1 MSIDTS
7 MPGSPSDVFAVA
19 EWFGKVETT
28 MNTGARETRRL
39 GSASWGALDG
49 PAGDAYRDFL
59 GDLNKATQELEDLA
73 GDAEDKVRSYG
84 QQLKWRQ
91 EDMADHRSTARSG
104 GLTVVGEVIQRPPD
118 AISPGDLPAG
128 ATPEE
133 SAEWQTKK
141 TAYEAAK
148 DKVELYNELLGE
160 VRGTFDRLDTWVT
173 DNLVDLEKKLS
184 SPLTIAAI
192 FGALSGLGL
201 TIPQN
206 RFEARARDLRSSA
219 IRTAEALARRRSG
232 NPAVRSGS
240 RAPRQ
245 QSIDRASRPGTRAG
259 NLLGQADDVAKIGK
273 WLARGNAVTALV
285 IGGWE
290 IANGKSP
297 SSVLVET
304 GTSMLAGAA
313 AAAIIAGAAVTLPA
327 WGSAAIVVGVGA
339 GAAALAGWGYEALV
353 PQATREKIDEGLRDA
368 WDATGGKAVDAIGDA
383 WNSVF
388 G

>member
-1 MSIDTS
+1 M
-7 MPGSPSDVFAVA
+7 
-19 EWFGKVETT
+19 
-28 MNTGARETRRL
+28 
-39 GSASWGALDG
+39 
-49 PAGDAYRDFL
+49 
-59 GDLNKATQELEDLA
+59 
-73 GDAEDKVRSYG
+73 
-84 QQLKWRQ
+84 
-91 EDMADHRSTARSG
+91 
-104 GLTVVGEVIQRPPD
+104 VGEVIQRPPD

-133 SAEWQTKK
+133 SAEWQTKN

-148 DKVELYNELLGE
+148 DRVELYNELLGE